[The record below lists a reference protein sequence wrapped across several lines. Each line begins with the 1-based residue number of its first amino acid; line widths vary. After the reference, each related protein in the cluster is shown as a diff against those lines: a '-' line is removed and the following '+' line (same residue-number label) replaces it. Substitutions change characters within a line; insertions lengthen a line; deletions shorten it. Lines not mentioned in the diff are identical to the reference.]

1 MAIQALGG
9 IAGAVTGLT
18 GGILGGLSRNK
29 ALKKQIAA
37 LKDQQANVDVWRDQN
52 ANEDGT
58 QSVAYQNIINE
69 NARRMSRAAR
79 AAEAKR
85 AMGFEDE
92 TAGVK
97 EANAAQAGSLLAGA
111 AAAQQARNN
120 DINDKAFEKK
130 QTLQSQINELEAG
143 KANALDIVNGAVA
156 GATSGFEKGM
166 GLQGLVKQA

>member
-1 MAIQALGG
+1 MISG
-9 IAGAVTGLT
+9 IIGAAAGAA
-18 GGILGGLSRNK
+18 GGILGGLGRNR

-58 QSVAYQNIINE
+58 QSVAFQNIINE

-111 AAAQQARNN
+111 AATQQARNN

-130 QTLQSQINELEAG
+130 QTLQSQINELEAQKQG
-143 KANALDIVNGAVA
+143 ALDIASGAIG
-156 GATSGFEKGM
+156 GAAEGFSKGM
-166 GLQGLVKQA
+166 GMG